1 MRLPVARGGLYGRT
15 LEARGNAMCFAP
27 EADAVAGAIIVV
39 VGVDAL
45 RHVGSPKQIPL
56 AALPLLFGLHQ
67 LTEAFVWWG
76 LRGDVS
82 ESVERVAIWIW
93 LLFAFVAL
101 PVLLP
106 IAVDLVERSK
116 IRRGVIAA
124 FAGIGLAVGIALA
137 IGIFRGPVNAQI
149 QGRCISYDVHALGNG
164 REWTVLYVIAAC
176 GALLASSHRDLAA
189 LGAVNLVVTPLLMW
203 LTVSG
208 FVSLWCFWAAIAS
221 VVIAFHLRRTGRTR
235 DAVRDEQRRT
245 IAKAGAYSP

>member
-1 MRLPVARGGLYGRT
+1 MRLPVARVGLYGRT
-15 LEARGNAMCFAP
+15 LESRGNAMCFAP
-27 EADAVAGAIIVV
+27 EADAVAGAIIVA

-45 RHVGSPKQIPL
+45 RHVRSPKQIPI

-67 LTEAFVWWG
+67 LIEAFVWWG
-76 LRGDVS
+76 LRGQVP
-82 ESVERVAIWIW
+82 ESAQRVATWIW

-106 IAVDLVERSK
+106 IAIDLVERSK
-116 IRRGVIAA
+116 IRRGVITA

-137 IGIFRGPVNAQI
+137 TAIFRGPVNAEI
-149 QGRCISYDVHALGNG
+149 QGHCISYSVDALGNG

-221 VVIAFHLRRTGRTR
+221 VVIAVHLRRTGLVR
-235 DAVRDEQRRT
+235 DAGDDEWRRRDSEV
-245 IAKAGAYSP
+245 GAHSP

>member
-1 MRLPVARGGLYGRT
+1 
-15 LEARGNAMCFAP
+15 MCFAP
-27 EADAVAGAIIVV
+27 EADAVAGAIIVA

-45 RHVGSPKQIPL
+45 RHVRSPKQIPL

-67 LTEAFVWWG
+67 LTEAFIWWG
-76 LRGDVS
+76 LRGQVP
-82 ESVERVAIWIW
+82 ESAERVATWIW
-93 LLFAFVAL
+93 LLFAFVVL

-116 IRRGVIAA
+116 IRRGVITA
-124 FAGIGLAVGIALA
+124 FAGIGLAVGVALA
-137 IGIFRGPVNAQI
+137 IAIFRGPVNAEI
-149 QGRCISYDVHALGNG
+149 QGRCISYEVDALGNG

-221 VVIAFHLRRTGRTR
+221 VVIAVHLRRTSPGSDAGHRVR
-235 DAVRDEQRRT
+235 DAGRDEWRRRDSEV
-245 IAKAGAYSP
+245 GAHSP

>member
-1 MRLPVARGGLYGRT
+1 
-15 LEARGNAMCFAP
+15 MCFAP
-27 EADAVAGAIIVV
+27 EADVVAGAIIVV

-45 RHVGSPKQIPL
+45 RHVASPKQIPL

-76 LRGDVS
+76 LRGDAS
-82 ESVERVAIWIW
+82 ESAERVAIWIW

-124 FAGIGLAVGIALA
+124 FAGMGLVVAVALGVA
-137 IGIFRGPVNAQI
+137 IFRDPVNAHI
-149 QGRCISYDVHALGNG
+149 QGRCISYQVDALGNG

-221 VVIAFHLRRTGRTR
+221 VAIAFHLRRTGRMR
-235 DAVRDEQRRT
+235 DAVRDERPRT
-245 IAKAGAYSP
+245 DSEAGAYSP

>member
-1 MRLPVARGGLYGRT
+1 
-15 LEARGNAMCFAP
+15 MCFAP

-45 RHVGSPKQIPL
+45 RHVGAPKQIPL

-82 ESVERVAIWIW
+82 ESVERVAIWVW

-101 PVLLP
+101 PILLP
-106 IAVDLVERSK
+106 IAVDLVERSN
-116 IRRGVIAA
+116 IRRWVIAA

-221 VVIAFHLRRTGRTR
+221 IVIAFHLRRTGRTR

-245 IAKAGAYSP
+245 IAEASAYSP